1 MCCSPYVA
9 TIVAG
14 VLCLFQCFA
23 NLCWNIPLII
33 GLSVNKTEIFTLT
46 PIDITEI
53 ERPFAIYGV
62 TILLAIAN
70 LQLLIFS
77 CLLIKANHTLKTD
90 WIVTWCT
97 LVLIK
102 SFLNIIL
109 GIYFIWEYAHDPEK
123 KIANFR
129 LGILLSGIF
138 FFWPTVNICLF
149 IMVCKRYRD
158 ITSSRLTTSRTDS
171 SLLRED
177 SQPPPY
183 SPGSYISQ
191 QQNQIIDPAPVTGW
205 SHQPILS
212 FDGEER
218 LLSS

>member
-138 FFWPTVNICLF
+138 FFWPTVN
-149 IMVCKRYRD
+149 
-158 ITSSRLTTSRTDS
+158 TSRTDS